1 MVKEKA
7 VGEIER
13 LICRRRA
20 HIFLSGDTFVALR
33 TVSLAYIITGICHV
47 RGWLKKKKGKCFKR
61 LNGIFQDQCE
71 LSSIKNTCSII
82 LITTNL
88 F

>member
-1 MVKEKA
+1 MVREKA

-13 LICRRRA
+13 LIGRRRT
-20 HIFLSGDTFVALR
+20 HVFLSGDIFVALR
-33 TVSLAYIITGICHV
+33 TVLLAYIITGICHV
-47 RGWLKKKKGKCFKR
+47 HGLLKKGKWFKR

-71 LSSIKNTCSII
+71 LSSIKNII

>member
-13 LICRRRA
+13 LIGRRRA
-20 HIFLSGDTFVALR
+20 HVFLSGDTFVALR

-47 RGWLKKKKGKCFKR
+47 RGWLKKKKREMFQEVKWNIPGSMRVK
-61 LNGIFQDQCE
+61 LNQKH
-71 LSSIKNTCSII
+71 L
-82 LITTNL
+82 
-88 F
+88 